1 MARPARPM
9 DPVRRSALLDVAGE
23 EFARRGYERTSL
35 NALLNAAG
43 VAKSSAY
50 HHIGDK
56 HALFALLVGERLALL
71 ESFVQLPDPADLTAE
86 DFWPAIDELL
96 DALSRAAAA
105 DDRTLEAGRLIY
117 LADAPETPAGA
128 RLRENLAQWSEAM
141 LLRGREVGCVD
152 TSMPLELQRSLMV
165 AVAVAVD
172 RWALGQS
179 ASDASHRVS
188 SLALRRLLA
197 VAGTER

>member
-23 EFARRGYERTSL
+23 EFSRSGYESTSL

-56 HALFALLVGERLALL
+56 RALFALLVEERLARL
-71 ESFVQLPDPADLTAE
+71 ESFVQLPDPAELTAE
-86 DFWPAIDELL
+86 DFWPALDDLL
-96 DALSRAAAA
+96 AALGRAAAA
-105 DDRTLEAGRLIY
+105 DERTLEAGRLIY
-117 LADAPETPAGA
+117 LADAPETPAAA
-128 RLRENLAQWSEAM
+128 RVRKELSQWSEAM
-141 LLRGREVGCVD
+141 LLRGREIGSVD

-165 AVAVAVD
+165 AVSITVD
-172 RWALGQS
+172 QWALGQS
-179 ASDASHRVS
+179 ATDAAHRASSH
-188 SLALRRLLA
+188 ALRRLLA
-197 VAGTER
+197 AAG